1 MARESANA
9 PFLRNAWYI
18 ACWDDDLAGGVFG
31 RTIMNEPIAFFRD
44 ASGKAGAV
52 EDRCCH
58 RGAALT
64 DGKVIDRGLQCGY
77 HGLVFDVNGK
87 CVEIPGQDAIPPM
100 AHIKSYPVVERHE
113 AIWIWM
119 GDPAL
124 ADESKIVDW
133 PFHKDGAT
141 PLPHRK
147 GCLPFS
153 ANYLMLVD
161 NLMDL
166 THLGFVHSR
175 TIGGHP
181 MQHVNAEMSVERTE
195 NGCRFSRWMMDSNAP
210 PTYVK
215 AAGFTGKIDRW
226 LEFEYRAPCLVLQ
239 YTGAIDAGR
248 GAKQNQNQ
256 PGFHSRIIHCATPET
271 ETSAFYIFAA
281 SNGYRTDDPAA
292 TQELYDQLIPTFI
305 EDVTMM
311 SNQQSRINLDPTRPL
326 LNIKADAAVVQAR
339 RAFHA
344 AFEAEQ
350 KLHARAAE

>member
-18 ACWDDDLAGGVFG
+18 ACWDQDLEKGPFA

-44 ASGKAGAV
+44 AQGKVGAV

-64 DGKVIDRGLQCGY
+64 DGRIVENGLQCGY
-77 HGLVFDVNGK
+77 HGLVFDVSGK

-100 AHIKSYPVVERHE
+100 AKIKYYPVVEKQE

-124 ADESKIVDW
+124 ADESKIIDW
-133 PFHKDGAT
+133 PFHKGGAT
-141 PLPHRK
+141 PLPHKK
-147 GCLPFS
+147 GMLPFK

-166 THLGFVHSR
+166 THLGYVHSR
-175 TIGGHP
+175 TIGGNP
-181 MQHVNAEMSVERTE
+181 LQHVNAEMNVERTG
-195 NGCRFSRWMMDSNAP
+195 NGVKFARWMMESNPP

-215 AAGFTGKIDRW
+215 AAGFTGKVDRW

-239 YTGAIDAGR
+239 YTGAIDAGK

-256 PGFHSRIIHCATPET
+256 PGFHSRILHCATPET
-271 ETSAFYIFAA
+271 DTTAFYIFAA
-281 SNGYRTDDPAA
+281 ANGYRTDDPQA
-292 TQELYDQLIPTFI
+292 TEDFYNELIPTFI

-311 SNQQSRINLDPTRPL
+311 SHQQSRIDLDPERPL
-326 LNIKADAAVVQAR
+326 INIKSDAALVHAR
-339 RAFHA
+339 RAFSA
-344 AFEAEQ
+344 AYEAEQ
-350 KLHARAAE
+350 KLRPQAAE